1 MLNQAAIESRRIS
14 LEESQV
20 KQYKPGVWQCHYCIK
35 RFTNETIFMRHECE
49 QKRRAKEIASP
60 SGQAAF
66 SLFGKWLKI
75 RKFKEQSI
83 DAFIDSKYYRS
94 FHRFAQ
100 MVSAAGITKTDRYI
114 QIMVDA
120 GITPDLW
127 CRDAC
132 YKMYLDWVDKLED
145 PYEQV
150 QSSIECLI
158 DIAEKEGVDYRNI
171 ITHLGSQQILKLIT
185 QRKLS
190 PWYLLHS
197 TKVQALLK
205 SLDKE
210 ELKNYDAA
218 INIGAWVERLA
229 EQESI
234 RASIRHIIKE
244 IDL

>member
-1 MLNQAAIESRRIS
+1 
-14 LEESQV
+14 
-20 KQYKPGVWQCHYCIK
+20 
-35 RFTNETIFMRHECE
+35 
-49 QKRRAKEIASP
+49 
-60 SGQAAF
+60 
-66 SLFGKWLKI
+66 
-75 RKFKEQSI
+75 
-83 DAFIDSKYYRS
+83 
-94 FHRFAQ
+94 
-100 MVSAAGITKTDRYI
+100 
-114 QIMVDA
+114 MVDA

-197 TKVQALLK
+197 SKVQALLK